1 MNTLLL
7 KQEIGPASDLIRNGE
22 LVAVPTE
29 TVYGLAGDGLNE
41 EAVAQIYEVKGR
53 PAVKPLSLMVRGP
66 EDIRLYCCDV
76 PVQAFT
82 LAEYFWPGPL
92 TIVLP
97 AKEGIPPIVLAGG
110 KTVGL
115 RCPDSPLT
123 LQLIRESERP
133 LAAPSANPS
142 GETSPK
148 SAEAVMD
155 YFDGKIAAVIDGG
168 PCTLGTESTIL
179 DMSMKPFRILRQGAL
194 QEKEIVNVLMKEMT
208 VFGITGTTGSG
219 KTTVLEWLKSKNAF
233 VIDCDALYHD
243 MLRMHEP
250 MLTALRARFPETFEA
265 DGVLDRRRLAA
276 QVFSDPQALLELN
289 AITHRYI
296 GEEIQGRLRQAALE
310 GCLLAAVDAVEL
322 ISSGASAFCDYTVAV
337 LSGRQNRLE
346 RIMKRDGLS
355 REEAEQ
361 RIDAQKP
368 DSYYEEHCE
377 LVLRNDADRK
387 TLVRECENILGGLIR
402 YGR

>member
-1 MNTLLL
+1 MKTQLFD
-7 KQEIGPASDLIRNGE
+7 KEIGSAPDLIQSGE

-53 PAVKPLSLMVRGP
+53 PAVKPLSLMVCGP
-66 EDIRLYCCDV
+66 EDIPRYCHDV
-76 PVQAFT
+76 PEQAYA
-82 LAEYFWPGPL
+82 LAERFWPGPL

-97 AKEGIPPIVLAGG
+97 AKENIPSIVLAGG

-123 LQLIRESERP
+123 LQLIREAGRP

-148 SAEAVMD
+148 TAETVIE

-179 DMSMKPFRILRQGAL
+179 NMSAKPFRILRQGAL
-194 QEKEIVNVLMKEMT
+194 QEQEIADALKEQMP

-219 KTTVLEWLKSKNAF
+219 KTTVLDWLEENGAY
-233 VIDCDALYHD
+233 VIDCDALYHE
-243 MLRMHEP
+243 MLRTHEP
-250 MLTALRARFPETFEA
+250 MLTALRARFPEAFGEEGT
-265 DGVLDRRRLAA
+265 LDRRRLAA

-289 AITHRYI
+289 AITHRHI
-296 GEEIQGRLRQAALE
+296 GEEIRLRLRQAAL
-310 GCLLAAVDAVEL
+310 GGWPLAAVDAVEL
-322 ISSGASAFCDYTVAV
+322 ISSGASDACDHTIAV
-337 LSGRQNRLE
+337 LSGRETRLE

-355 REEAEQ
+355 REEAER

-368 DSYYEEHCE
+368 DSYYVENCE
-377 LVLRNDADRK
+377 LVLRNDADRE
-387 TLVRECENILGGLIR
+387 TLIRECENKLGGLIR
-402 YGR
+402 HGR